1 MISGTWPRLM
11 RVLAALLLAAGL
23 THCASIEQAK
33 KFVQDRIAA
42 SKKKDMLSK
51 EGQQIT
57 IEELSQLMQGYADR
71 YMTLIRGACEEIE
84 RDNPDDLQRR
94 IAHGIKLHQVSS
106 VYDIVTNADAY
117 TQLLDLT
124 LVVTLQSM
132 KWIDEDQADE
142 LFGARSA
149 PLIGASRKTRED
161 IWNIASRVLKPEQL
175 ETLDY
180 LIWDWRRR
188 NQDVSYVSWIR
199 FDDFAGSRGKSAI
212 ADVPKGSGLLA
223 PVGEAKQAVD
233 EVRLLGERVF
243 YLSKRMPVMLDWQI
257 QSAMDNVLYDPK
269 IDNITASVT
278 NVSKTVEQL
287 PQTIAKERAAL
298 FDEIEGKQG
307 MINNVFGQYRVALA
321 DTNKLT
327 GSVMNVADS
336 ANELMHTLKE
346 TTLTLNSTIDAI
358 DRVFIAPGKNQPKDP
373 NAKPFDIQQ
382 YTQSLLALTTAL
394 KEANQLINTTGDLL
408 GSTKLQQP
416 IAQINEVTTK
426 QLDNVTSRSARILDQ
441 AFWRGVALIIVFFI
455 MLTIY
460 RLLVSRVF
468 GAPTVTVQP
477 AEGGTGFSFFKRK
490 KS

>member
-1 MISGTWPRLM
+1 VS
-11 RVLAALLLAAGL
+11 VALALGALLGS
-23 THCASIEQAK
+23 CASIEQAK

-51 EGQQIT
+51 QGQQIT
-57 IEELSQLMQGYADR
+57 IEELGQLMQGFADR
-71 YMTLIRGACEEIE
+71 YMTLIRGACEQIE
-84 RDNPDDLQRR
+84 RENTDELQRR
-94 IAHGIKLHQVSS
+94 VAHGIKLHQVSS

-132 KWIDEDQADE
+132 KWIDEDQADAV
-142 LFGARSA
+142 FGERGR
-149 PLIGASRKTRED
+149 PLIAASRKTRED

-180 LIWDWRRR
+180 LIW
-188 NQDVSYVSWIR
+188 VSYVSWIR

-212 ADVPKGSGLLA
+212 AEVPKGTGLLA

-269 IDNITASVT
+269 IDNITSSVT

-298 FDEIEGKQG
+298 FDGIQGKEG

-336 ANELMHTLKE
+336 ANQLMGTLKE
-346 TTLTLNSTIDAI
+346 TTLVLNSTLDTYG
-358 DRVFIAPGKNQPKDP
+358 RVFPKDP
-373 NAKPFDIQQ
+373 NAKPFEIEE
-382 YTQSLLALTTAL
+382 YTKTLLALTTAL

-408 GSTKLQQP
+408 GSPKLQQP
-416 IAQINEVTTK
+416 LAQINAATTQ

-455 MLTIY
+455 LLTIY
-460 RLLVSRVF
+460 RLLVTRVF
-468 GAPTVTVQP
+468 GVPTIAVQN
-477 AEGGTGFSFFKRK
+477 ASSNAGTGFSFFKKRK
-490 KS
+490 P